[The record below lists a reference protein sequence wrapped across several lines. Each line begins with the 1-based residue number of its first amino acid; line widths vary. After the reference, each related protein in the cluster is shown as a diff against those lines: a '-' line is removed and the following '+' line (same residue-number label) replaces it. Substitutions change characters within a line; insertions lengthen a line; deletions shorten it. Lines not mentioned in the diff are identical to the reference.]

1 MDDEA
6 KQGSPGCCTTRRDE
20 KQRRLQLAPFLTN
33 GLLLPADKLVESL
46 ELRIAPGIGS
56 RSKAITR
63 SKLTRSSEEKG
74 SATADDQAMQS
85 QHLFR
90 GSIVNH
96 HNTREDKPGLEVIGQ
111 FSTCGA
117 KSYWIALVLT
127 GDEKNASKIV
137 ASGIHEIADSGTVFG
152 EWMCAWGIGVV
163 IKACVALR
171 ADELRKEEGSG
182 EYWRAKAAEGP
193 TIELQQAPLSTER
206 LRRTLLLLPL
216 FPRFVFVLR
225 VLEGYSLSY
234 VASILNVDKDA
245 CQAALAYSFG
255 VFLKP

>member
-1 MDDEA
+1 
-6 KQGSPGCCTTRRDE
+6 
-20 KQRRLQLAPFLTN
+20 
-33 GLLLPADKLVESL
+33 
-46 ELRIAPGIGS
+46 
-56 RSKAITR
+56 
-63 SKLTRSSEEKG
+63 
-74 SATADDQAMQS
+74 MQS

-96 HNTREDKPGLEVIGQ
+96 HSTREDRPGLEAIGQ
-111 FSTCGA
+111 FSTCAA

-127 GDEKNASKIV
+127 GDEKKASRIV

-152 EWMCAWGIGVV
+152 KWMCAWGIGVV

-206 LRRTLLLLPL
+206 LRRALLLLPL

-234 VASILNVDKDA
+234 IASILSVDKEA
-245 CQAALAYSFG
+245 CQAALNYSFG
-255 VFLKP
+255 ALAEALMPVQLAKQK

>member
-1 MDDEA
+1 M
-6 KQGSPGCCTTRRDE
+6 R
-20 KQRRLQLAPFLTN
+20 
-33 GLLLPADKLVESL
+33 
-46 ELRIAPGIGS
+46 
-56 RSKAITR
+56 
-63 SKLTRSSEEKG
+63 
-74 SATADDQAMQS
+74 S

-90 GSIVNH
+90 GSMVNYP
-96 HNTREDKPGLEVIGQ
+96 NTREDRPALEVIGE
-111 FSTCGA
+111 FTTCAA

-127 GDEKNASKIV
+127 GDEDTAERIIS
-137 ASGIHEIADSGTVFG
+137 SGIHGVADSGTAFG

-182 EYWRAKAAEGP
+182 EYWRAKAAEGS

-206 LRRTLLLLPL
+206 VRRALLLLPL
-216 FPRFVFVLR
+216 FPRFVYVLR

-234 VASILNVDKDA
+234 VASILNVDEEA

-255 VFLKP
+255 AFTQALTPVQLARQQ

>member
-1 MDDEA
+1 
-6 KQGSPGCCTTRRDE
+6 
-20 KQRRLQLAPFLTN
+20 
-33 GLLLPADKLVESL
+33 
-46 ELRIAPGIGS
+46 
-56 RSKAITR
+56 
-63 SKLTRSSEEKG
+63 
-74 SATADDQAMQS
+74 MQS

-96 HNTREDKPGLEVIGQ
+96 HSTREDRPGLEVIGQ
-111 FSTCGA
+111 FTTCAA

-127 GDEKNASKIV
+127 GDEKKASRIV

-152 EWMCAWGIGVV
+152 KWMCAWGIGVV

-182 EYWRAKAAEGP
+182 EYWRAKAAEGS

-206 LRRTLLLLPL
+206 VRRALLLLPL
-216 FPRFVFVLR
+216 FPRFVYVLR

-234 VASILNVDKDA
+234 VASILNVDEEA
-245 CQAALAYSFG
+245 CQAALAYSLGAFAEALMP
-255 VFLKP
+255 VQLAKEQ

>member
-1 MDDEA
+1 
-6 KQGSPGCCTTRRDE
+6 
-20 KQRRLQLAPFLTN
+20 
-33 GLLLPADKLVESL
+33 
-46 ELRIAPGIGS
+46 
-56 RSKAITR
+56 
-63 SKLTRSSEEKG
+63 
-74 SATADDQAMQS
+74 MQS

-90 GSIVNH
+90 GSIVND
-96 HNTREDKPGLEVIGQ
+96 HNTREDRPALEVIGQ
-111 FSTCGA
+111 FTTCAA

-127 GDEKNASKIV
+127 GDEKKASRIV
-137 ASGIHEIADSGTVFG
+137 TSGIHEIADSGTVFG

-182 EYWRAKAAEGP
+182 EYWRAKAAEGS

-206 LRRTLLLLPL
+206 VRRALLLLPL
-216 FPRFVFVLR
+216 FPRFVYVLR

-245 CQAALAYSFG
+245 CQAALAYAFG
-255 VFLKP
+255 AFAQALTPVQLARQQ